1 MTTITADVT
10 LTGPEELAERRRM
23 ARLIGTSSA
32 AFTALIAIVA
42 VVLALVS

>member
-1 MTTITADVT
+1 MTAITAET
-10 LTGPEELAERRRM
+10 TFTRPEELAERRRI

-42 VVLALVS
+42 VVLALVA